1 MRKLYYLT
9 YLFLTGLIFSCGSDE
24 TPVQKTLS
32 ILSATING
40 SNLSA
45 SNLEV
50 LSETKLEFVFSS
62 AIDVNKF
69 RSSFSWRSSSG
80 EVDYTID
87 LSNAATKVTIDAV
100 LNYSTN
106 YTVTISEKPIGLNGE
121 KLAAPKSYELSTAA
135 DNVIRSMTP
144 CVSGSDCLRS
154 IELQGSAGKGTF
166 EFYSN
171 YPIYEEKAVWE
182 NLTHAVI
189 VVHGASHDPENYY
202 SYMTNSL
209 QSQSLSD
216 KTILIAPFFRSNSTG
231 SSEDFYWPS
240 TNWRRGNL
248 SSNSNKIS
256 SFEVIDALIGQLADK
271 ARFPVLKKIILTGH
285 SSGAAFTHV
294 FSASNKSEV
303 NHPIIDFEYVVANA
317 QFFYYPDGQRI
328 DESSNQL
335 YTPANCSAYTI
346 WPLGYN
352 SVPPFLTGISSS
364 AFNTKFVDR
373 KVTYL
378 LGNGSQSDPTLNT
391 VNCENIVQGST
402 RYKRGENMFRFME
415 LSYPGTHQHKK
426 VVVNGIGHDGQ
437 GMYLSPEFKTLL
449 KQLSN

>member
-1 MRKLYYLT
+1 M
-9 YLFLTGLIFSCGSDE
+9 
-24 TPVQKTLS
+24 PKTIN
-32 ILSATING
+32 ILSATLNG
-40 SNLSA
+40 ADLST

-50 LSETKLEFVFSS
+50 LPEAKLVFVFSS
-62 AIDVNKF
+62 AIDANNF
-69 RSSFSWRSSSG
+69 RSSFSWRSSAG
-80 EVDYTID
+80 EVNYMID
-87 LSNAATKVTIDAV
+87 LSNASTKVTIDAV

-106 YTVTISEKPIGLNGE
+106 YTVTLSQNPIGLNGE
-121 KLAAPKSYELSTAA
+121 ILAASKSYELSTAA
-135 DNVIRSMTP
+135 DNVIRSMAP
-144 CVSGSDCLRS
+144 CTSTADCLRNT
-154 IELQGSAGKGTF
+154 ELQGSTGKGTF

-209 QSQSLSD
+209 QSESLSD
-216 KTILIAPFFRSNSTG
+216 KTILIAPFFRSSSTG
-231 SSEDFYWPS
+231 SSDDFYWPS

-256 SFEVIDALIGQLADK
+256 SFEAIDFLIDQLGDK
-271 ARFPVLKKIILTGH
+271 ARFPVLKKIIITGH

-294 FSASNKSEV
+294 FSASNKSEE
-303 NHPIIDFEYVVANA
+303 NHPAIEFEYVVANS

-328 DESSNQL
+328 NESSNQL
-335 YTPANCSAYTI
+335 YTPADCSAYTI

-352 SVPPFLTGISSS
+352 STPPFLTGVSSS

-378 LGNGSQSDPTLNT
+378 LGNGSQSDPTLNI
-391 VNCENIVQGST
+391 VDCENTVQGSS
-402 RYKRGENMFRFME
+402 RYKRGENMFSYME

-426 VVVNGIGHDGQ
+426 VIVNGIGHDGE
-437 GMYLSPEFKTLL
+437 GMYQSPEFKTLL
-449 KQLSN
+449 TDLVK